1 MEKLSTNCQSI
12 DKLLGDGLPVHEL
25 VLVYGEASAGK
36 TLFALQC
43 AIEAARNHLRVFYV
57 DSDQSFSARR
67 LEQLPGGL
75 DQAEHVIVFRPESF
89 LDQSHIIE
97 NIEGMLTQTGA
108 LVIVDSITGL
118 YRSVDDGSRNRI
130 FARNREL
137 NRQVAYLKDLAA
149 RFPLWVLLTGQVHNA
164 PSGGQWIVEPVATRT
179 LKHWSDLIL
188 WFRLTVRTNV
198 RECILEKYNGEIT
211 RERILFQITEDGIED
226 L

>member
-25 VLVYGEASAGK
+25 ALVYGEASAGK

-211 RERILFQITEDGIED
+211 RERILLQITEDGIED